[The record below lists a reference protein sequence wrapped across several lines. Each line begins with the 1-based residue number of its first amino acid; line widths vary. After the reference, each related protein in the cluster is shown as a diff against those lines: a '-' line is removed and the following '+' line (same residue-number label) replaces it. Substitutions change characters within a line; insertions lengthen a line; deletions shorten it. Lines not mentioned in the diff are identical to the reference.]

1 MQESEEPRKS
11 KLSTASFKSAGRIL
25 KYMSPYWLAFFFGLF
40 LLTMS
45 SLLTLVI
52 TRLWGQL
59 GGAGTSVSEA
69 SGLDNFISISFD
81 LSVIKNIAI
90 IVFALLLVQAVIS
103 FLRVY
108 VFARITENVLLT
120 LRTDVYKKVVCMPMT
135 FFNTQRVGDLNSRI
149 SADVTAIQD
158 IFMTTLPELFRQ
170 FIIITFG
177 IAFLIYSSPR
187 LTLVMVSTLPVMVI
201 VAVVFGRY
209 IRKLSKQTQDKVAE
223 SNVIVQETF
232 TGIVNVKSFANE
244 LFEIARYS
252 VSAKEIKGFAMKGAI
267 WRGLFSSF
275 IIVFI
280 FGAITLIIWQGS
292 TLAESGQLDNAE
304 FLSFLLLTGLVAG
317 SIGGLA
323 AQFGTLQRGLGAV
336 ENVMDQ
342 LEMEEEPITEISSET
357 RGMQG
362 DIGFRDVH
370 FAYPSRS
377 EIKVLK
383 GITFDA
389 SHGQQIA
396 LVGASGSGKSTL
408 ASLVLRF
415 YQPDQGQILID
426 GKDTE
431 DLSLSELRN
440 QMAFV
445 PQEVLLFGGSIRE
458 NIAYGKPDATDQEIR
473 DAAEKA
479 NALEFIDQ
487 FPEGMNTV
495 VGERG
500 IQLSG
505 GQRQRIAIARAIL
518 KDPAILILDEAT
530 SALDSESERLVQ
542 EALDYLMKGRTSL
555 VIAHRLSTIRNADK
569 ILVLEEGKIVEEGK
583 HAELVQKT
591 DGVYKHLSELQLEA

>member
-1 MQESEEPRKS
+1 
-11 KLSTASFKSAGRIL
+11 
-25 KYMSPYWLAFFFGLF
+25 MSPYWLAFFFGLF

-59 GGAGTSVSEA
+59 GGAGTSVTEA
-69 SGLDNFISISFD
+69 SGLDNFINVSFD

-187 LTLVMVSTLPVMVI
+187 LTLVMVSTLPIMVI

-244 LFEIARYS
+244 LYEIARYS

-323 AQFGTLQRGLGAV
+323 AQFGTLQRGLGAI

-342 LEMEEEPITEISSET
+342 LEMEEEPISELSPEVKS
-357 RGMQG
+357 MQG

-383 GITFDA
+383 GITFEA
-389 SHGQQIA
+389 SHGQQVA

-431 DLSLSELRN
+431 NLSLSELRN

-583 HAELVQKT
+583 HAELVQIEN
-591 DGVYKHLSELQLEA
+591 GVYKHLSELQLEA